1 MLIPCVAANL
11 DLETMTLVW
20 LNAPTEG
27 IETVVMDKVVF
38 MADDKSRRL
47 DALVDISSSLTWGSV
62 AEV

>member
-1 MLIPCVAANL
+1 
-11 DLETMTLVW
+11 MTLVW